1 MFYLI
6 EFDPNPGIG
15 RKQIAE
21 AYQRFADHF
30 GKLLPQ
36 FKLIGL
42 YARHLYVGHRPQ
54 YLALWEF
61 SSYADLDAWNRVSA
75 TDEEG
80 RRLARELS
88 ALAAGWDA
96 KVLAKLL

>member
-1 MFYLI
+1 MIYLI
-6 EFDPNPGIG
+6 EFDAKPGIG
-15 RKQIAE
+15 QKEISE
-21 AYQRFADHF
+21 GYQRFADRCM
-30 GKLLPQ
+30 KILPK

-42 YARHLYVGHRPQ
+42 FARDLFIGGRPR

-61 SSYADLDAWNRVSA
+61 SSYADLDVWNRIWA

-80 RRLARELS
+80 KRLARELGE
-88 ALAAGWDA
+88 LAESWNA

>member
-6 EFDPNPGIG
+6 EFDPKPGIG
-15 RKQIAE
+15 RRQITDT
-21 AYQRFADHF
+21 YRRFAEHF

-36 FKLIGL
+36 FKLVGL
-42 YARHLYVGHRPQ
+42 FARDLYLGQRPQ
-54 YLALWEF
+54 YSALWEF
-61 SSYADLDAWNRVSA
+61 SSYSALEAWHRTWA

-80 RRLARELS
+80 RRLAGELS
-88 ALAAGWDA
+88 ELAVGWDA

>member
-1 MFYLI
+1 MIYLI
-6 EFDPNPGIG
+6 EFDMKPGSG
-15 RKQIAE
+15 QKQIAE
-21 AYQRFADHF
+21 TYQRFADHC
-30 GKLLPQ
+30 GKTLPK

-42 YARHLYVGHRPQ
+42 FARDLFIGGRPQ

-61 SSYADLDAWNRVSA
+61 SSYADLDAWNRAWA

-80 RRLARELS
+80 KRLARELGE
-88 ALAAGWDA
+88 LAENWDA

>member
-6 EFDPNPGIG
+6 EFDAKVGIG
-15 RKQIAE
+15 RMQLAE

-30 GKLLPQ
+30 GRILPK

-42 YARHLYVGHRPQ
+42 FARDLFLGGQPQ
-54 YLALWEF
+54 YLALWEL
-61 SSYADLDAWNRVSA
+61 SSYADLDAWNRIWA

-80 RRLARELS
+80 KRLARELGERAES
-88 ALAAGWDA
+88 WDA